1 LYDVGILPE
10 VRRPSAI
17 GLMKDDF
24 RRVLRMKPVAG
35 DRTPEAHV
43 AAASA

>member
-1 LYDVGILPE
+1 
-10 VRRPSAI
+10 
-17 GLMKDDF
+17 MKDDI

-35 DRTPEAHV
+35 EGKPEAHV